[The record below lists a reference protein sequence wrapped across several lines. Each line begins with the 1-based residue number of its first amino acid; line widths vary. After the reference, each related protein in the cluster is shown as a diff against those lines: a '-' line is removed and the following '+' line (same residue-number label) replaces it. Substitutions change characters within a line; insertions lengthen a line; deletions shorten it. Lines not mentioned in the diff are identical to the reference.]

1 MPCLSQPRQ
10 AHAVC
15 LSQRLTSKHNS
26 CRLRRGRGDFFRF
39 PLKKRLFLRPPDKPS
54 SSGNLRCQS
63 VLLFGGKKE
72 KQGEQDSM
80 APAATK
86 YLLGNAWAR
95 DFKKALEL
103 DEWGQREEALGMYN
117 R

>member
-1 MPCLSQPRQ
+1 
-10 AHAVC
+10 
-15 LSQRLTSKHNS
+15 
-26 CRLRRGRGDFFRF
+26 
-39 PLKKRLFLRPPDKPS
+39 
-54 SSGNLRCQS
+54 
-63 VLLFGGKKE
+63 
-72 KQGEQDSM
+72 M

-86 YLLGNAWAR
+86 YLLGNEWAR